1 MPYTITHYN
10 GAALTTVNDGTVDT
24 TTNLTLVGKNYAGYG
39 QFIDENFVYLLENFA
54 NTTAPVNPL
63 VGQLWW
69 DSSHSVLK
77 VYTGTTFKPISSS
90 TASATAPTGAVIG
103 DLWFDTVNQQL
114 NVYNG
119 SSFTLI
125 GPSFTSSTGQ
135 SGAIVGTVIDTTSTS
150 HVIVFFY
157 VSNIVV
163 GILSKDSLFTPQTTI
178 TGFPTISPGFNLAS
192 TGAIPGIQF
201 TGTATNSNAVGG
213 LLGTQFMRSD
223 TNTSTTGTLG
233 VINNSGL
240 SVGAGNDLQFSIV
253 AQNAYIQ
260 NTDLNGN
267 LYIQVNKGGTQTPAL
282 TVAGATSNV
291 TLNAALLPTTTNTQT
306 IGSPSLVFSNVYA
319 TTFTGTSTT
328 ALYADVAERFEADTA
343 YAPGTVVSL
352 GGINEI
358 TITTDDLSESVFGV
372 ISTQPAYLMN
382 AGAGSADTHPPVA
395 VNGRVPVNV
404 TGIIK
409 KGDRLVSAGS
419 GLARSAQPGEATA
432 FNVIGRSLEN
442 KDTTGIGVVEAIVKL
457 NS

>member
-1 MPYTITHYN
+1 
-10 GAALTTVNDGTVDT
+10 
-24 TTNLTLVGKNYAGYG
+24 
-39 QFIDENFVYLLENFA
+39 
-54 NTTAPVNPL
+54 VNPL

-69 DSSHSVLK
+69 DAGHNVLK

-90 TASATAPTGAVIG
+90 TASATAPVGAVIG

-150 HVIVFFY
+150 HVIVYFY

-178 TGFPTISPGFNLAS
+178 TGFPTIAPGFNLA
-192 TGAIPGIQF
+192 TAGAIPGIQF

-213 LLGTQFMRSD
+213 LLSTQFMRSD

-233 VINNSGL
+233 VLNNTGL

-253 AQNAYIQ
+253 ASNAYIQ

-282 TVAGATSNV
+282 TVAGTTSNV
-291 TLNAALLPTTTNTQT
+291 TLNAALLPTTTNTQS
-306 IGSPSLVFSNVYA
+306 IGSPSLVFSNIYA

-328 ALYADVAERFEADTA
+328 ALYADTAEKYWADSV

-352 GGINEI
+352 GGVNEI
-358 TITTDDLSESVFGV
+358 TMTTEDLSESVFGV
-372 ISTQPAYLMN
+372 ISTNPAIKMN
-382 AGAGSADTHPPVA
+382 SAAGSDETHPYVTLIGRIPVK
-395 VNGRVPVNV
+395 VIGQ
-404 TGIIK
+404 IK
-409 KGDRLVSAGS
+409 KGDRLVSAGN
-419 GLARSAQPGEATA
+419 GLARAAIQSEMTI
-432 FNVIGRSLEN
+432 FNVIGRSLEDKN
-442 KDTTGIGVVEAIVKL
+442 DSGEGTVEAYIKAV
-457 NS
+457 